1 MAGVAARRKMAG
13 VACVLDTRKLAT
25 RKMARVACVLFGLN
39 AAVAFTQPLGM
50 HASIQQDGHVLDL
63 LGKREKIMSD
73 MRELDKHI
81 WQRSPVP
88 RDQHAL
94 IFAEEKY
101 EEIINVRH
109 KKYVV
114 RDFTKG
120 MQLPSVWWN
129 FRRKMSSIFGQPGPI
144 DIGRYNEM
152 RGNMYSALMES
163 KPVCDDGS
171 AAWGGLR
178 NIHIG
183 LDIGAAVGTPV
194 RSFADGKVY
203 CFGYN
208 AGAGDYGHTLVME
221 HEFRGVKVWALYGHL
236 SGRSMERKFVGQQA
250 TRGQIIAYIG
260 LYISNPMLTI
270 YN

>member
-1 MAGVAARRKMAG
+1 MAGVAAKRKG
-13 VACVLDTRKLAT
+13 TRVACVLVTRKLAT

-63 LGKREKIMSD
+63 LGKRETIMSD

-109 KKYVV
+109 NKYVV

-163 KPVCDDGS
+163 KPVCDEGS
-171 AAWGGLR
+171 AAWGGVR

-183 LDIGAAVGTPV
+183 LDIGASAKSELHSRREVIDLFTP
-194 RSFADGKVY
+194 
-203 CFGYN
+203 
-208 AGAGDYGHTLVME
+208 LVW
-221 HEFRGVKVWALYGHL
+221 V
-236 SGRSMERKFVGQQA
+236 
-250 TRGQIIAYIG
+250 TR
-260 LYISNPMLTI
+260 L
-270 YN
+270 